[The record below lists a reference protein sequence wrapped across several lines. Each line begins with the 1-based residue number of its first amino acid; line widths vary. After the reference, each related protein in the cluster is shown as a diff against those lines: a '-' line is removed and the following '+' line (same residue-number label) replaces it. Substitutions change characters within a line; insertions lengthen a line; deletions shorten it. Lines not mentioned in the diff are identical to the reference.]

1 MTEKISVLLVDDHAL
16 VRRGFRRMLED
27 EEDIV
32 VKGEASDGEEAV
44 RLAQATAA
52 QSDRDGLRTA
62 RHQRTGGNAADP
74 RAQSESGGA

>member
-32 VKGEASDGEEAV
+32 VKGEASPAFQAVAIGERHLLAIRTREAV
-44 RLAQATAA
+44 EIN
-52 QSDRDGLRTA
+52 G
-62 RHQRTGGNAADP
+62 
-74 RAQSESGGA
+74 